1 MTTNNSM
8 QGLVNLA
15 SPKMG
20 TKILAFSDDFFGE
33 VTRMLND
40 KDPIFIEDKYDNHGK
55 WMDGWE
61 SKRRRDGGNDWAIL
75 KLGSSGIISKIEID
89 TSYFTGNFPPFFS
102 LEGIYSETEPNK
114 DSNWKSLIAKTN
126 LVGDCK
132 NNFEL
137 NLKEKFNFV
146 RLQIFPDGGV
156 ARIRLFGEVKYNW
169 DRFNNEEIIELSS
182 LKLGGSIL
190 AYNNA
195 HYGDVSALL
204 SEGRGKTMGDGWETR
219 RRREPG
225 NDWIIIKLGQKG
237 IIEKIEIDTAHF
249 KGNYPDR
256 ASIQA
261 ISIDKNI
268 TTKDLIQSSENWDVI
283 LDETKLTADNI
294 HEYEINS
301 NSKAE
306 ATHIRLNI
314 YPDGG
319 VSRLRIF
326 GKKLDDK

>member
-1 MTTNNSM
+1 MLFRS
-8 QGLVNLA
+8 
-15 SPKMG
+15 
-20 TKILAFSDDFFGE
+20 KILAFSDDFFGE

-75 KLGSSGIISKIEID
+75 KLGSAGIISKIEID

-114 DSNWKSLIAKTN
+114 NSNWKSLIAKTN

-132 NNFEL
+132 NNFEI

-225 NDWIIIKLGQKG
+225 NDWIIIKLAQKG

>member
-61 SKRRRDGGNDWAIL
+61 SKRRRDGGNDWVIL
-75 KLGSSGIISKIEID
+75 KLGSAGIISKIEID

-225 NDWIIIKLGQKG
+225 NDWIIIKLAQKG

>member
-1 MTTNNSM
+1 MTTNNSI

-75 KLGSSGIISKIEID
+75 KLGSEGIISKIEID

-114 DSNWKSLIAKTN
+114 VSNWKSLIAKTN

-225 NDWIIIKLGQKG
+225 NDWIIIKLAHKG
-237 IIEKIEIDTAHF
+237 NIEKIEIDTAHF

-268 TTKDLIQSSENWDVI
+268 TTKDLIQGSENWDVI

>member
-75 KLGSSGIISKIEID
+75 KLGSAGIISKIEID

-225 NDWIIIKLGQKG
+225 NDWIIIKLAQKG

-294 HEYEINS
+294 HENEINS